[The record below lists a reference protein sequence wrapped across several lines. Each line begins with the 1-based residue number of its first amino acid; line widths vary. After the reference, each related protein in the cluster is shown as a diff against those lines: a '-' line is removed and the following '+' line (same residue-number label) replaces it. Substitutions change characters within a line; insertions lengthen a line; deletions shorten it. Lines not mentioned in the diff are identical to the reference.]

1 MVINYYNFIELCT
14 QLVEQATYHIRV
26 ILVILQERLDLNM
39 VEHSLIMG
47 IEDRH
52 MVINLIRAAHNKEAS
67 FQKFIHMVSYM
78 VNCITLF

>member
-1 MVINYYNFIELCT
+1 MVINYYYFIELCT
-14 QLVEQATYHIRV
+14 QWVEQATYHIRV

-39 VEHSLIMG
+39 VEHSLIIS
-47 IEDRH
+47 IEGRH
-52 MVINLIRAAHNKEAS
+52 MINLIRAVHNMEAS